1 MALHKPNDFMLDP
14 CFCHICHQEIRQDQ
28 HGIEHSGHGQLKQT
42 KDPRVPK
49 LNDFIEGYTT
59 IWLHP
64 ECATVLALRLA
75 YDVMR
80 IKPDK
85 EQPMRVVDG
94 LQALS
99 KTHQAR

>member
-1 MALHKPNDFMLDP
+1 MALHKPNDFMMDP
-14 CFCHICHQEIRQDQ
+14 CFCHICYQEIRQDQ
-28 HGIEHSGHGQLKQT
+28 HGIEHSGHGQLSQT
-42 KDPRVPK
+42 KDPRIPK
-49 LNDFIEGYTT
+49 IDGYIEGYAT

-80 IKPDK
+80 IKSDK
-85 EQPMRVVDG
+85 TQPMRVVDG